1 MIYDKL
7 EDKYIF
13 DTIKLG
19 IMTDIKNNTKK
30 WFEEWIL
37 KLNLCPFAHS
47 VYAKK
52 QIRFEIE
59 ESDNFEKCVQKA
71 VAEIDFLI
79 EHDSDSDS
87 EDDIN
92 SKDNDE
98 YYIDTT
104 LLIFPNQS
112 NFKNSFE
119 DFLDFVALLEL
130 YLEQNELDSEF
141 QLVAFHP
148 NFIFE
153 VEDINS
159 KSHYTNRSPYPTLHI
174 LREKSVEKAIEDF
187 GNVASIPQKNIEKLE
202 KMKESDFEWLKSFSL
217 KV

>member
-1 MIYDKL
+1 
-7 EDKYIF
+7 
-13 DTIKLG
+13 
-19 IMTDIKNNTKK
+19 MTDVQKNTKK

-37 KLNLCPFAHS
+37 KLNLCPFAHA
-47 VYAKK
+47 VYSEE

-59 ESDNFEKCVQKA
+59 ESDDFKKCVQKA
-71 VAEIDFLI
+71 VSEIDFLI
-79 EHDSDSDS
+79 EHDSDSHS
-87 EDDIN
+87 EDEIVEGDT
-92 SKDNDE
+92 E

-104 LLIFPNQS
+104 LLVFPNQMD
-112 NFKNSFE
+112 FINSFE
-119 DFLDFVALLEL
+119 DFLDFVALVEL

-174 LREKSVEKAIEDF
+174 LREKSVQKATESF
-187 GNVASIPQKNIEKLE
+187 GNVALIPQKNIEKLE
-202 KMKESDFEWLKSFSL
+202 KMKESDFDWLKSFSL